1 MVRLTAIENRV
12 ECLPMRL
19 PTDYFVVARWSVL
32 LLAVVMLVGH
42 ICVLPTHGH
51 VETAPWHEDEAQP
64 HDGEEAVHAGS
75 CEALPSS
82 GLACPAVL
90 AISAFVVATP
100 VEPLKQL
107 VGRGGISSLPT
118 LSPPL
123 FLLHAA
129 LLI

>member
-1 MVRLTAIENRV
+1 MT
-12 ECLPMRL
+12 L
-19 PTDYFVVARWSVL
+19 PTDCFVVARSSVL
-32 LLAVVMLVGH
+32 LLVVVMLMGH

-51 VETAPWHEDEAQP
+51 VEEVPGHGDEAQP
-64 HDGEEAVHAGS
+64 HDGDEAVHAGS

-82 GLACPAVL
+82 GIACPAVL

-100 VEPLKQL
+100 VEPLKQW
-107 VGRGGISSLPT
+107 VGRRGMSPRPT
-118 LSPPL
+118 PSPPL

>member
-1 MVRLTAIENRV
+1 
-12 ECLPMRL
+12 MRL
-19 PTDYFVVARWSVL
+19 PPDGFVVARLSVL

-51 VETAPWHEDEAQP
+51 VETAPWHGNEAQP
-64 HDGEEAVHAGS
+64 HDADEAVHAGS

-82 GLACPAVL
+82 GIGCPAVL
-90 AISAFVVATP
+90 TISAFVVATP

-107 VGRGGISSLPT
+107 VGRRGIPSLPT
-118 LSPPL
+118 SSPPL

>member
-1 MVRLTAIENRV
+1 
-12 ECLPMRL
+12 MRL
-19 PTDYFVVARWSVL
+19 PTDYFVVARLSVL

-51 VETAPWHEDEAQP
+51 VAAAPGHGDEAQP
-64 HDGEEAVHAGS
+64 HDDDEAVHAGS

-82 GLACPAVL
+82 GIACSAVG

-100 VEPLKQL
+100 VEPLKQS
-107 VGRGGISSLPT
+107 VGRRGMPSVPT
-118 LSPPL
+118 PSPPL
-123 FLLHAA
+123 FVLHAA

>member
-1 MVRLTAIENRV
+1 MG
-12 ECLPMRL
+12 L
-19 PTDYFVVARWSVL
+19 PTNCFVAARLSVL
-32 LLAVVMLVGH
+32 LLAGVMLMGH

-51 VETAPWHEDEAQP
+51 VETAPGHGDEALP
-64 HDGEEAVHAGS
+64 HDTDEAAVHAGS

-82 GLACPAVL
+82 GIACPAVG

-100 VEPLKQL
+100 VEPPLKQF
-107 VGRGGISSLPT
+107 VGRRGMPSFPT
-118 LSPPL
+118 PSPPL

>member
-1 MVRLTAIENRV
+1 
-12 ECLPMRL
+12 MRL
-19 PTDYFVVARWSVL
+19 PTNCFVVARLSVL
-32 LLAVVMLVGH
+32 LLAGVMLMGH

-51 VETAPWHEDEAQP
+51 VETAPGHVDEAQP
-64 HDGEEAVHAGS
+64 HDADEAVHTGS

-82 GLACPAVL
+82 GIACPAVL
-90 AISAFVVATP
+90 AISAFVVAAP

-107 VGRGGISSLPT
+107 VGRRGITSLPT
-118 LSPPL
+118 PSPPL

>member
-1 MVRLTAIENRV
+1 
-12 ECLPMRL
+12 MRL
-19 PTDYFVVARWSVL
+19 PTDCFVVARSSVL

-42 ICVLPTHGH
+42 ICVLPTHAH
-51 VETAPWHEDEAQP
+51 VETAPGHRDEAQP
-64 HDGEEAVHAGS
+64 HDAEEAVHASS

-82 GLACPAVL
+82 GIACPAVL

-100 VEPLKQL
+100 AEPLKQL
-107 VGRGGISSLPT
+107 VGRGGISSRPT
-118 LSPPL
+118 PSPPL

>member
-1 MVRLTAIENRV
+1 
-12 ECLPMRL
+12 MRL
-19 PTDYFVVARWSVL
+19 VTARVAMTRWGLLVL
-32 LLAVVMLVGH
+32 SVVMLTGH

-51 VETAPWHEDEAQP
+51 VETAPWHGDEDPRDA
-64 HDGEEAVHAGS
+64 DEAVHAAS

-82 GLACPAVL
+82 GTACPAVL

-100 VEPLKQL
+100 VEPLKQW
-107 VGRGGISSLPT
+107 VGRGGISPLPT
-118 LSPPL
+118 PSPPL

>member
-1 MVRLTAIENRV
+1 
-12 ECLPMRL
+12 MRL
-19 PTDYFVVARWSVL
+19 PTDYVVVARLSLL

-51 VETAPWHEDEAQP
+51 VETAPGHGDEAQP
-64 HDGEEAVHAGS
+64 HDVDEAVHAGS

-82 GLACPAVL
+82 GIAGPAVL

-107 VGRGGISSLPT
+107 VGRRGMPPLPT
-118 LSPPL
+118 TSPPL

>member
-1 MVRLTAIENRV
+1 
-12 ECLPMRL
+12 MRL
-19 PTDYFVVARWSVL
+19 PTGYFVVARLSVL

-42 ICVLPTHGH
+42 ICVRPIHGH
-51 VETAPWHEDEAQP
+51 VETAPGHGDEAQP
-64 HDGEEAVHAGS
+64 HDVDEAMHAGS

-82 GLACPAVL
+82 GIAGPAVL

-100 VEPLKQL
+100 VESLKQL
-107 VGRGGISSLPT
+107 VGRWGMPPLPT
-118 LSPPL
+118 TSPPL

>member
-1 MVRLTAIENRV
+1 
-12 ECLPMRL
+12 MRL
-19 PTDYFVVARWSVL
+19 PTDCFVVAKRSVL
-32 LLAVVMLVGH
+32 LLTVVMLVGH

-51 VETAPWHEDEAQP
+51 VETAPWHGDEAQP
-64 HDGEEAVHAGS
+64 HDAEEAVHAGS

-82 GLACPAVL
+82 GIACPAVL

-100 VEPLKQL
+100 VELLKPQL
-107 VGRGGISSLPT
+107 VGRGGIASLPT
-118 LSPPL
+118 PSPPL

>member
-1 MVRLTAIENRV
+1 
-12 ECLPMRL
+12 MRL
-19 PTDYFVVARWSVL
+19 PTDCFIVARLSVL

-51 VETAPWHEDEAQP
+51 VETAPGHGDEAQP
-64 HDGEEAVHAGS
+64 HDVDEAVHAGS

-82 GLACPAVL
+82 GIAGPAVL

-107 VGRGGISSLPT
+107 FGRRGMPSLPT
-118 LSPPL
+118 ASPPL